1 MSSLYYTSR
10 GEPIRLGQKLGG
22 GGEGAVY
29 ELEGAGALAAKIYH
43 EPPSPERAAKLLA
56 LSRLGTE
63 RLLRLTAWP
72 VEVLLQEAGGPVAGF
87 LMPRIGQAEEVHA
100 LHSPKSRLQKFPDA
114 SWAFLIYV
122 AANVA
127 RAVAAV
133 HEHGYVVGDLNPK
146 NILVTP
152 RATVTLLDCDS
163 FQVEAD
169 GKLYRCE
176 GGFPEYTPPELQGLL
191 FREVDRTPAH
201 DCFGLAVVV
210 FQLLFLGRHP
220 FSGRFLGAGE
230 MPLERAIKESRFA
243 YGDGAESRQMRP
255 PPGTLPFAALPAT
268 VAELFSRAFL
278 ATNRPEPREW
288 VEPLEALAKSLRRC
302 DLHSGHHFSALLAA
316 CPWCEIELRAG
327 VRLFNFAL
335 PGGQSRAGFRL
346 NDIWKEIEAVPPP
359 TAVALAT
366 RAEMLAAVTP
376 SEEAAAKASQRRE
389 RFVLSLIFAVLA
401 GFAVA
406 YKTDAP
412 LSLLLVVAASFAAA
426 RIARRPISSG
436 DDLLKR
442 LQQTTQDAKTIVQS
456 LEQRWEK
463 EAGQERF
470 TLRREALEAQKET
483 YAELAAVRERK
494 LKQLESAVKEKQLRE
509 YLGAFRI
516 ADAEVGGIGK
526 STKKTLRSH
535 GITTADELMGP
546 RLLSIPGVGES
557 RTAALLEWRRELEGR
572 FVYDASRG
580 VTPRARLAVEKEMDE
595 LRAKLERELSSG
607 AFYLRRIRQEIETLR
622 PQLAPAL
629 NDARRALAQAEKDWD
644 VAGKRNSRAPAVLLL
659 IATFCIV
666 SVGEWV
672 STYRPVVFD
681 DIDGVRSESSSKQS
695 SQELFEEG
703 SRLMRGGNYSVAAEE
718 LKRAIALD
726 PQQVGAYYELGYALF
741 RLGKYEESIAVSQK
755 ALTFTPAFHPNYNL
769 GLAHGAREEWAQ
781 AAEAFEKAIEV
792 GDKTGNWI
800 PQYTE
805 VCYRLGITRVKR
817 GTADRMKRSLE
828 QQIKTQKGAATVW
841 QRVELGALYLLTGE
855 PTKARQQ
862 ARFLRRE
869 NKMAHDELLGL
880 IDRRGV
886 GSSSR

>member
-1 MSSLYYTSR
+1 MPPVYYTSR
-10 GEPIRLGQKLGG
+10 GEPIRLGPKLGG

-43 EPPSPERAAKLLA
+43 EPPSADRAAKLLA

-63 RLLRLTAWP
+63 RLLKLTAWP
-72 VEVLLQEAGGPVAGF
+72 VDVLLREAGGPVAGF

-163 FQVEAD
+163 FQVETD

-176 GGFPEYTPPELQGLL
+176 GGFPEYTPPELQGLA
-191 FREVDRTPAH
+191 FREVDRTQTH

-243 YGDGAESRQMRP
+243 YGDGAESRQMQP

-278 ATNRPEPREW
+278 SANRPEPREW
-288 VEPLEALAKSLRRC
+288 VEPLESLAKSLRRC

-335 PGGQSRAGFRL
+335 PGGQSRVSFRL

-359 TAVALAT
+359 TEVALAT
-366 RAEMLAAVTP
+366 RSEMLAAATP
-376 SEEAAAKASQRRE
+376 SEEAAASALQRRE
-389 RFVLSLIFAVLA
+389 RFILSMIFAVLA
-401 GFAVA
+401 GFAIA
-406 YKTDAP
+406 YATDAP
-412 LSLLLVVAASFAAA
+412 LSLLLTIAACFAAA
-426 RIARRPISSG
+426 RITRPPVVPG
-436 DDLLKR
+436 DEMLR
-442 LQQTTQDAKTIVQS
+442 TLQETTQNAKRAVKN
-456 LEQRWEK
+456 LESRWEK

-470 TLRREALEAQKET
+470 TSRREALQAQKET
-483 YAELAAVRERK
+483 YEELAALRERK
-494 LKQLESAVKEKQLRE
+494 LRQLESAAREQQLRE
-509 YLGAFRI
+509 HLSAFRLD
-516 ADAEVGGIGK
+516 DAEVRGIGK

-535 GITTADELMGP
+535 GITTADELSGP
-546 RLLSIPGVGES
+546 RLQSIPNVGES
-557 RTAALLEWRRELEGR
+557 RAAALLEWRRELEGQ

-580 VTPRARLAVEKEMDE
+580 VTARARLAVEK
-595 LRAKLERELSSG
+595 ERELSSG
-607 AFYLRRIRQEIETLR
+607 AFYLRRIRQEIEAAR
-622 PQLAPAL
+622 PKLAPAL
-629 NDARRALAQAEKDWD
+629 TDARRALAQAEKDWD

-672 STYRPVVFD
+672 SDLQGHYAEGRKLRAADREIQSGT
-681 DIDGVRSESSSKQS
+681 SSGQNQS
-695 SQELFEEG
+695 SYDLTNQGNALMKEGNFEL
-703 SRLMRGGNYSVAAEE
+703 AAQKLRE
-718 LKRAIALD
+718 AVALD
-726 PQQVGAYYELGYALF
+726 PERVGVYYELGYALY
-741 RLGKYEESIAVSQK
+741 RAGKYEESIAASHK
-755 ALTFTPAFHPNYNL
+755 ALTFFPAFQPSYNL
-769 GLAHGAREEWAQ
+769 GLAYSARGEWAQ
-781 AAEAFEKAIEV
+781 AAEAFENAIKAHGSINV
-792 GDKTGNWI
+792 WM
-800 PQYTE
+800 PQHTE
-805 VCYRLGITRVKR
+805 IYYLLGITRVKR
-817 GTADRMKRSLE
+817 GTADGRRILLE
-828 QQIKTQKGAATVW
+828 RQIKTQKGAATVW
-841 QRVELGALYLLTGE
+841 RRFELGTLYLLTGE
-855 PTKARQQ
+855 MTNARQQ
-862 ARFLRRE
+862 ARILARE
-869 NKMAHDELLGL
+869 NKSASDALLSL
-880 IDRRGV
+880 INQHV
-886 GSSSR
+886 NNPPSR